1 MELLPNFYPVT
12 HEKSVKQGLLKS
24 NVTIDA
30 HPGPPFVWCELIL
43 PKARSRER
51 KEGWEWDWNERKQTR
66 PRLRS
71 LCSPVYHNHSSLR
84 WGYLFSAGSKQSRD
98 SKGRS
103 CDFVP
108 EIASLFHILTKS
120 ETSVHRRTFPS
131 TYQFVMSR
139 KQYFSTQSTW
149 NVSNSNFFFFN
160 ERQFEMLI
168 FSFKFLT
175 LCSRT
180 SPPKQLLTFQKYLAG
195 VSSHG
200 VNRVTWVGVKNLSD
214 PSLHRV

>member
-1 MELLPNFYPVT
+1 MSQSMLIPGHRLCDANSYCRKRGAGREKRVESETGMRENKPGHVWGACAPQFITTIHLSGGVT
-12 HEKSVKQGLLKS
+12 CFLQGAS
-24 NVTIDA
+24 
-30 HPGPPFVWCELIL
+30 
-43 PKARSRER
+43 KAEIAKGEAVISCR
-51 KEGWEWDWNERKQTR
+51 
-66 PRLRS
+66 RL
-71 LCSPVYHNHSSLR
+71 H
-84 WGYLFSAGSKQSRD
+84 LFSISWLNQK
-98 SKGRS
+98 
-103 CDFVP
+103 
-108 EIASLFHILTKS
+108 LL
-120 ETSVHRRTFPS
+120 FPS